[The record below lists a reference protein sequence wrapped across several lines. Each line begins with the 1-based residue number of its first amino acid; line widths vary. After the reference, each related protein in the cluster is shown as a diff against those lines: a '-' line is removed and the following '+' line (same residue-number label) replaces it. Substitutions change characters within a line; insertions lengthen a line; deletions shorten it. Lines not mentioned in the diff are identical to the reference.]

1 MCYNSTFPFLFLQT
15 YSCLIIGYIQKR
27 ETISSKK
34 VDGFFKKRVCQNT
47 NIISIILQFET
58 I

>member
-1 MCYNSTFPFLFLQT
+1 MDKTDKIKQEEYPLPRYVQEVLSKHN
-15 YSCLIIGYIQKR
+15 
-27 ETISSKK
+27 ISL
-34 VDGFFKKRVCQNT
+34 RVCQNT